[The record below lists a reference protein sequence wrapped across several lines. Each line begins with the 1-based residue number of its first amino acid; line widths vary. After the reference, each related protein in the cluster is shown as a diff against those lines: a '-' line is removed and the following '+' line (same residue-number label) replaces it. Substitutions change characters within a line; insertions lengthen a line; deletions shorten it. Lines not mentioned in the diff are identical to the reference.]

1 MPPNLSTSLTMKL
14 TTSLTKMKRQGVNGH
29 PGLILLPILKVLA
42 MPPLRHIIAI
52 IAFLNNK
59 STKSTIPMNSL
70 AMPTFFKVMKRN
82 AQLTYHRLWQNP
94 IVRRLTFDCNA
105 QPNLWSLALVQYY
118 QVCIKLIEKLFDLH
132 ILSPRKLAIASRC
145 KHAKRYQ
152 GHQGQSSFQRLHLA
166 CEILIFFLI
175 FTFFTPSLGFCAKY
189 NTFL

>member
-29 PGLILLPILKVLA
+29 PGLMLLPILKVLA

-94 IVRRLTFDCNA
+94 IVRRLTFDCNT

-166 CEILIFFLI
+166 CEILFFFFFLHFLYLVQAFVLNI
-175 FTFFTPSLGFCAKY
+175 I
-189 NTFL
+189 TFL